1 MQIADLTVLGKSY
14 FRIIWDQWR
23 VELLSE
29 FRDHYICCDPDTGGI
44 RAEKRMYFQE
54 KRYKMNF
61 ERVKREEADTV
72 LKLYRSLLG
81 TPYCVWTEEYPSE
94 KEVEFD
100 LSRDALF
107 CMRDDAGNIVG
118 VISIDDDPN
127 VECLTC
133 WSETMVPSAEV
144 SRVGVCQEFQNQG
157 IAGKLLKGVME
168 ELKKRGYKAV
178 HLLVAKDN
186 VKALRSYD
194 KLNFENVGEC
204 ELWGHMYWCYEKA
217 L

>member
-1 MQIADLTVLGKSY
+1 MRLS
-14 FRIIWDQWR
+14 WR
-23 VELLSE
+23 
-29 FRDHYICCDPDTGGI
+29 
-44 RAEKRMYFQE
+44 
-54 KRYKMNF
+54 
-61 ERVKREEADTV
+61 
-72 LKLYRSLLG
+72 
-81 TPYCVWTEEYPSE
+81 TPYCVWTEDYPSE

-107 CMRDDAGNIVG
+107 CMRDDSGKIAG

-133 WSETMVPSAEV
+133 WSETKVPSVEV

-168 ELKKRGYKAV
+168 ELKNRGYQAV

-204 ELWGHMYWCYEKA
+204 ELWGHMYWCYEKT

>member
-1 MQIADLTVLGKSY
+1 M
-14 FRIIWDQWR
+14 
-23 VELLSE
+23 LL
-29 FRDHYICCDPDTGGI
+29 
-44 RAEKRMYFQE
+44 
-54 KRYKMNF
+54 
-61 ERVKREEADTV
+61 KREEADTV

-107 CMRDDAGNIVG
+107 CMRDDTGNIAG

-144 SRVGVCQEFQNQG
+144 SRVGVCREFQNQG
-157 IAGKLLKGVME
+157 IARKLLEGVME

>member
-1 MQIADLTVLGKSY
+1 MKFD
-14 FRIIWDQWR
+14 R
-23 VELLSE
+23 V
-29 FRDHYICCDPDTGGI
+29 R
-44 RAEKRMYFQE
+44 K
-54 KRYKMNF
+54 
-61 ERVKREEADTV
+61 EEADTV

-81 TPYCVWTEEYPSE
+81 TPYCVWTEDYPTE

-100 LSRDALF
+100 FSRDALF
-107 CMRDDAGNIVG
+107 CMRDDDGNIIG

-133 WSETMVPSAEV
+133 WSKTMVPSAEV
-144 SRVGVCQEFQNQG
+144 SRVGVYQEFQNQG
-157 IAGKLLKGVME
+157 IARKLLVG
-168 ELKKRGYKAV
+168 V

-194 KLNFENVGEC
+194 KLNFESVGEC

>member
-1 MQIADLTVLGKSY
+1 
-14 FRIIWDQWR
+14 
-23 VELLSE
+23 
-29 FRDHYICCDPDTGGI
+29 
-44 RAEKRMYFQE
+44 MYFQE
-54 KRYKMNF
+54 KGYEMNF

-107 CMRDDAGNIVG
+107 CMRDDAGSIAG

-204 ELWGHMYWCYEKA
+204 EL
-217 L
+217 

>member
-1 MQIADLTVLGKSY
+1 
-14 FRIIWDQWR
+14 
-23 VELLSE
+23 
-29 FRDHYICCDPDTGGI
+29 
-44 RAEKRMYFQE
+44 MYFQE
-54 KRYKMNF
+54 KGYKMNF

-107 CMRDDAGNIVG
+107 CMRDDAGNIAG

-127 VECLTC
+127 VECLIC

-168 ELKKRGYKAV
+168 ELKNRGYQAV

-204 ELWGHMYWCYEKA
+204 ELWGHMYWCYEKE

>member
-1 MQIADLTVLGKSY
+1 MKFD
-14 FRIIWDQWR
+14 R
-23 VELLSE
+23 V
-29 FRDHYICCDPDTGGI
+29 R
-44 RAEKRMYFQE
+44 K
-54 KRYKMNF
+54 
-61 ERVKREEADTV
+61 EEADTV

-81 TPYCVWTEEYPSE
+81 TPYCVWTEDYPTE

-100 LSRDALF
+100 FSRDALF
-107 CMRDDAGNIVG
+107 CMRDDDGNIIG

-133 WSETMVPSAEV
+133 WSKTMVPSAEV
-144 SRVGVCQEFQNQG
+144 SRVGVYQEFQNQG
-157 IAGKLLKGVME
+157 
-168 ELKKRGYKAV
+168 YQAV

-194 KLNFENVGEC
+194 KLNFESVGEC

>member
-1 MQIADLTVLGKSY
+1 
-14 FRIIWDQWR
+14 
-23 VELLSE
+23 
-29 FRDHYICCDPDTGGI
+29 
-44 RAEKRMYFQE
+44 
-54 KRYKMNF
+54 
-61 ERVKREEADTV
+61 
-72 LKLYRSLLG
+72 
-81 TPYCVWTEEYPSE
+81 
-94 KEVEFD
+94 
-100 LSRDALF
+100 
-107 CMRDDAGNIVG
+107 MRDDAGNIAG

-144 SRVGVCQEFQNQG
+144 SRV
-157 IAGKLLKGVME
+157 E